1 MIGGAVF
8 LIFLFFWLPCSYLN
22 RTLQKMKNAE
32 ELLLTKDDI
41 ITTDQHL
48 HKVQIP
54 WHYVFSQWLPCNKTN
69 EIIQA
74 A

>member
-1 MIGGAVF
+1 
-8 LIFLFFWLPCSYLN
+8 
-22 RTLQKMKNAE
+22 MKNAE